1 MVFLG
6 IMHEENTGIKDR
18 DRRSDLSR
26 NAFCFIC
33 TNDDIFSQLLLRI
46 FTNQLFLILSQ
57 YALYACS
64 VLLSPNS

>member
-1 MVFLG
+1 MVFLD

-18 DRRSDLSR
+18 DRCSDLSR
-26 NAFCFIC
+26 NAICFIC

-57 YALYACS
+57 YA
-64 VLLSPNS
+64 